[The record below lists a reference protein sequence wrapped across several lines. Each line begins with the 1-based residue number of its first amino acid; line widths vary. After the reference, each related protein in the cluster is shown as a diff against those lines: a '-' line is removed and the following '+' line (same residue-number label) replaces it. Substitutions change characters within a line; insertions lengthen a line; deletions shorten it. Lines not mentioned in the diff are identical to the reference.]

1 MRAAFSEATNLT
13 AEGKE
18 ANTPQTQ
25 TSNGEADAEQE
36 LKYRIWEMQRVL
48 SLNGRALDPAALP
61 QCQPDISV
69 KWPVSPDHF
78 ARHCQ
83 GSERSACKCQNVNQV
98 VATVSDSAD

>member
-18 ANTPQTQ
+18 ANTPQPQ

-83 GSERSACKCQNVNQV
+83 GSERSACKCQKCE
-98 VATVSDSAD
+98 SSGGDCIR